1 MSPAARR
8 VPRPSRRVGV
18 RSAASDPVAGKPA
31 DQGMEAH
38 TDDSDDGGA
47 GAVAARSAVERDV
60 SAKAAAAAQTDPE
73 DAPPEPPQAELRE
86 QVVSPSEHGMRLDRL
101 LVAMAPEFSRSH
113 LQHLVERG
121 HVEVEG
127 RTTPVP
133 ARRVKAGERI
143 RLELV
148 PTDES
153 LAFRPEPIP
162 LHVLYEDPHLLVID
176 KPAGLVVHPA
186 PGNWSGTVLN
196 ALLARDGA
204 AALLPRAGIVH
215 RLDKDTSGV
224 MVIART
230 LPAMTSLARAIAAR
244 EVHRAY
250 LALAHGVP
258 PQAAF
263 SIDAPV
269 GRDPRSRVRMA
280 VVGAG
285 AGGRDARTDVRVL
298 GSLAAGAGHGP
309 VSALL
314 CTLHTGRTH
323 QIRVHL
329 ASIGHPLVADATY
342 GGQPG
347 LGLDRQ
353 ALHARELRFAHPA
366 GAAEVCVRAPLPAD
380 FAHAWARIPGATI
393 DVEVDHEAA
402 GRTHP
407 PLRDGEKRRGGAAAS
422 YPPRRAGW
430 KPSRRGP

>member
-8 VPRPSRRVGV
+8 APRPSDRVGV
-18 RSAASDPVAGKPA
+18 RGAASDPDPGGPA
-31 DQGMEAH
+31 DQGTGGHSNERH
-38 TDDSDDGGA
+38 DGGA
-47 GAVAARSAVERDV
+47 GALASGSAVDKDA
-60 SAKAAAAAQTDPE
+60 SAKVAAAAPTYLE
-73 DAPPEPPQAELRE
+73 DAPPEPQVELRAH
-86 QVVSPSEHGMRLDRL
+86 VVAPSEHGMRLDRL

-113 LQHLVERG
+113 LKHLVERG

-127 RTTPVP
+127 RTASVP
-133 ARRVKAGERI
+133 ARRVKAGEGI

-186 PGNWSGTVLN
+186 PGNWSGTLLN

-224 MVIART
+224 MVVART

-258 PQAAF
+258 SQAAF

-353 ALHARELRFAHPA
+353 ALHARELRFAHPV
-366 GAAEVCVRAPLPAD
+366 GTAEVCVRAPLPAD
-380 FAHAWARIPGATI
+380 FAHVWARIPEATI
-393 DVEVDHEAA
+393 AYDTA
-402 GRTHP
+402 GRSLP
-407 PLRDGEKRRGGAAAS
+407 PLRDGEKRRDGATPS
-422 YPPRRAGW
+422 SPPHRAGR